1 MAYTSKAQM
10 ITRWGSD
17 EVLRSAD
24 RDPQDGTADD
34 ATITAHCSDAS
45 SLVDSYLAQA
55 GYATPVDPAPAVL
68 TLKATDIAIYTL
80 SFDVGG
86 AHTEVKRKRYEDALA
101 WLSMVAAGKVKL
113 PGGDGGA
120 PEPASSGALAS
131 SSSSPLAYQF
141 THTRGL
147 V

>member
-34 ATITAHCSDAS
+34 ATIAAHCDDAS
-45 SLVDSYLAQA
+45 SLVDSYLVRA
-55 GYATPVDPAPAVL
+55 GYTVPVNPVPAVL

-86 AHTEVKRKRYEDALA
+86 AYAEEKRKRYDDALR
-101 WLSMVAAGKVKL
+101 WLEMLAEGDVQL
-113 PGGDGGA
+113 PGPDGGD
-120 PEPASSGALAS
+120 PPAKPSATRSSGY
-131 SSSSPLAYQF
+131 PLAYQAE
-141 THTRGL
+141 HTRGGGL
-147 V
+147 L